1 MLRAKLFWN
10 GSSQAVRLPKECRF
24 GGKEV
29 LVKPM
34 GRAVL
39 LIPVQGAW
47 DILRESLDAF
57 TEDCM
62 AERIQPEPQQRE
74 WPR

>member
-24 GGKEV
+24 AGKEV

-47 DILRESLDAF
+47 DILRESLDAS
-57 TEDCM
+57 
-62 AERIQPEPQQRE
+62 RE
-74 WPR
+74 KGAVQSQVGPIMPPPG